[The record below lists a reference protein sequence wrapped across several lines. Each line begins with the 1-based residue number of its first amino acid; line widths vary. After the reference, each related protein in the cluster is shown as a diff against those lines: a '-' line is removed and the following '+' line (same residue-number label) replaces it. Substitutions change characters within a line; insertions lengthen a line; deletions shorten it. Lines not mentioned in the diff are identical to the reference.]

1 MEIKDDLNRFKE
13 MLHKSTKEQFIEII
27 ANKAVV
33 DSSFEL
39 YVNNYLS
46 VSESTDDVL
55 KMFLKFCER
64 SRNWVEPDSV
74 GKIKAYIL
82 AINEIDALLNEGAG
96 MYNDDDWII
105 VEIAKKC
112 IDKVLEICTSACA
125 LEDKN
130 FLAEAKRL
138 LDISTG
144 CTCLDKE
151 VEKLF
156 CLLNKN

>member
-1 MEIKDDLNRFKE
+1 
-13 MLHKSTKEQFIEII
+13 
-27 ANKAVV
+27 
-33 DSSFEL
+33 
-39 YVNNYLS
+39 
-46 VSESTDDVL
+46 
-55 KMFLKFCER
+55 
-64 SRNWVEPDSV
+64 
-74 GKIKAYIL
+74 
-82 AINEIDALLNEGAG
+82 

-130 FLAEAKRL
+130 FI
-138 LDISTG
+138 DISTG